1 MVQESRHAKIVTVI
15 SKKIM
20 KVADSLPII
29 MMMMHIVKSYEIIYV
44 MIDSEH
50 SEINCDSLLWE

>member
-1 MVQESRHAKIVTVI
+1 
-15 SKKIM
+15 M

>member
-1 MVQESRHAKIVTVI
+1 LVQESRHAKIVTVI

-29 MMMMHIVKSYEIIYV
+29 IMMHIVKSYEIIYV